1 MDSFHL
7 IDILDEQGQVIGQKK
22 RGEIDRFADILPSA
36 FVLLVTSKAR
46 ILIVKIADGSLPKNL
61 LVTSKAR
68 ILIVKIADGSLPK
81 NPFAGLWGCSA
92 ATFVRS
98 GEAAI
103 TAAERALY
111 SDLGIMGELIPLSE
125 EMVTWPNGMK
135 RKASLFTCQYDKED
149 FEPRKEA
156 VESWKLMTQS
166 SVENAMRLNPQ
177 DFAPSFVSFYEKHHR
192 RLF

>member
-7 IDILDEQGQVIGQKK
+7 VDILNEQGQVIGQK
-22 RGEIDRFADILPSA
+22 RRSEIDRFADILHSA

-46 ILIVKIADGSLPKNL
+46 IMIVKIADGS
-61 LVTSKAR
+61 V
-68 ILIVKIADGSLPK
+68 PK

-103 TAAERALY
+103 TAAERSLY

-125 EMVTWPNGMK
+125 EMVVWPNGMK
-135 RKASLFTCQYDKED
+135 RKASVFTCQYDKDD
-149 FEPRKEA
+149 FVPRKEA
-156 VESWKLMTQS
+156 VETWKQMTQS
-166 SVENAMRLNPQ
+166 SIENAMRLNPQ
-177 DFAPSFVSFYEKHHR
+177 EFAPSFVSFYESHHR